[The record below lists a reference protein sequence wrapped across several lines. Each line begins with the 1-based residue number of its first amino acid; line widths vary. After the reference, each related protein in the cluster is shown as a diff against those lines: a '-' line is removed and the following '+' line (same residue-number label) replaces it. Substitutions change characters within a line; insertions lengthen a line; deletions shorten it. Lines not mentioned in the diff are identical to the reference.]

1 MTNGKHGFRGGSNGR
16 GESRP
21 ELRRQL
27 RNWSYRP
34 LRTRILRWT
43 KWTVAVAALA
53 AVNAAWMFGSIRPRV
68 SELEGIVAAAD
79 AADRDVRGERALL
92 EVQVQQLQT
101 VLDFSSRYRIPAD
114 LAQAVFEIALS
125 EDLEPDLAFRLVRVE
140 SAFRR
145 HAVSEAGAVGYTQ
158 ILPSTA
164 RWMDPRLKE
173 GTLFDRDTNLRLGFR
188 YLRMLLDEYE
198 GDMRLALLAYN
209 RGPGT
214 VQAIVARG
222 GDPANGYATRVIGSE

>member
-1 MTNGKHGFRGGSNGR
+1 M
-16 GESRP
+16 
-21 ELRRQL
+21 
-27 RNWSYRP
+27 
-34 LRTRILRWT
+34 
-43 KWTVAVAALA
+43 
-53 AVNAAWMFGSIRPRV
+53 
-68 SELEGIVAAAD
+68 
-79 AADRDVRGERALL
+79 
-92 EVQVQQLQT
+92 QVQQLQT